1 MPAQL
6 SRLERLE
13 KILVFQR
20 FLFEKVVIM
29 LEKEILQKLRAV
41 YVMLPQIQVIYVMCW
56 QDQQIV
62 MCQF

>member
-1 MPAQL
+1 MPEHL

-56 QDQQIV
+56 QDRQIV
-62 MCQF
+62 MC

>member
-1 MPAQL
+1 MPEQL

-13 KILVFQR
+13 KILVSQR

-41 YVMLPQIQVIYVMCW
+41 YVMLPQIQVTYVMCW
-56 QDQQIV
+56 QDRQIV
-62 MCQF
+62 MC

>member
-1 MPAQL
+1 MPEQL

-13 KILVFQR
+13 KILVSQR

-56 QDQQIV
+56 QDRQIV
-62 MCQF
+62 MC

>member
-1 MPAQL
+1 MPEQL

-13 KILVFQR
+13 KILVSQR

-62 MCQF
+62 MC

>member
-1 MPAQL
+1 MPEQL

-13 KILVFQR
+13 KILVSQR

-29 LEKEILQKLRAV
+29 LEKKKKKKLRAV
-41 YVMLPQIQVIYVMCW
+41 YVMLPQIQVIYVMCR

>member
-1 MPAQL
+1 MPEQL

-13 KILVFQR
+13 KILVSQR